1 MIDRV
6 SNLGFFE
13 VTSPTTFNTSAAGTG
28 TVGGGIFNLIVSQ
41 AQGRV
46 AFYMDAAASSVAGA
60 TLNVALQ
67 TAPDNATWSNV
78 FYPAG
83 SSVAGNQVKFTTV
96 TNIAN
101 TAGLQAIFVD
111 SALLSQYNRVY
122 ATVTGA
128 SAGFVASVIAV
139 YPQKNA

>member
-13 VTSPTTFNTSAAGTG
+13 VTSPTTFNTSAAGSG
-28 TVGGGIFNLIVSQ
+28 TKNGGIFNLITSQ

-46 AFYMDAAASSVAGA
+46 AFYMDAASSSVAGA
-60 TLNVALQ
+60 TLNVAIQ
-67 TAPDNATWSNV
+67 TATDNATWSNV

-83 SSVAGNQVKFTTV
+83 NQVNFTTITNVAG
-96 TNIAN
+96 

-111 SALLSQYNRVY
+111 SALLSQYTRAY

-128 SAGFVASVIAV
+128 SAGFVASIVAV